1 MHYISG
7 DQPADPCDQPDYT
20 RRQKKRPQKARA
32 AASSS
37 IAAASGGHVLF
48 FHHLLVKIVI
58 STHIF
63 PLHYGFR
70 HIAILSIFVIHKSA
84 IHFSEKQYSKYIP
97 SKIIYAN
104 TEFIH
109 ESSRRWQSPPTRC
122 CTFINAKIAVRL
134 YIQSFIL
141 LTENNCFRII
151 RLSRRGCPVFSI
163 RKTRY

>member
-109 ESSRRWQSPPTRC
+109 D
-122 CTFINAKIAVRL
+122 NIAERL

-151 RLSRRGCPVFSI
+151 RLSRRGCPVFII
-163 RKTRY
+163 RKTRYSIKEREGTYEPF